1 MSFLLHFDGVFVRYV
16 LQPSIRVSIASTPS
30 TRRYLGPGD
39 SRRRRR
45 YLGRLDAVDASLI
58 PTQARNA
65 WAGAA
70 HWKAAARP
78 KAAPKD
84 GPAKK
89 KKRTATKRESDLDFG
104 GPPPDKDA
112 LAPPPPK
119 RGGADP
125 LALGPA
131 ALQRLHAG
139 ARDLVLPPDLRVT
152 PGQLRRLFLLED
164 VAVAAAAKGDEAALE
179 GLGEGYGAQESDDDD
194 YGGFGGDEENED
206 RFAIPDDPMTPGFQ
220 KGRPSVLPTPGR
232 ASFSGA
238 DGPDLLACGRK
249 VDKVQIAYATRAK
262 KVDVRKLKAQMWRD
276 VEATPESDFAAVVNR
291 VGAQQRQSDVTMPF
305 YFICLLHLCNE
316 KTLALNADGLKN
328 FAVSTEG

>member
-1 MSFLLHFDGVFVRYV
+1 
-16 LQPSIRVSIASTPS
+16 VSIASTPS
-30 TRRYLGPGD
+30 TTALPRSP
-39 SRRRRR
+39 RRRRR
-45 YLGRLDAVDASLI
+45 VAD
-58 PTQARNA
+58 PKHTQARNA

-89 KKRTATKRESDLDFG
+89 KKRAAAKRESDLDFG

-164 VAVAAAAKGDEAALE
+164 VAVAACVEVNQCVGCSSSRRRVDGVE
-179 GLGEGYGAQESDDDD
+179 DDAMIKH
-194 YGGFGGDEENED
+194 E
-206 RFAIPDDPMTPGFQ
+206 
-220 KGRPSVLPTPGR
+220 R
-232 ASFSGA
+232 AVKF
-238 DGPDLLACGRK
+238 
-249 VDKVQIAYATRAK
+249 
-262 KVDVRKLKAQMWRD
+262 
-276 VEATPESDFAAVVNR
+276 
-291 VGAQQRQSDVTMPF
+291 
-305 YFICLLHLCNE
+305 
-316 KTLALNADGLKN
+316 
-328 FAVSTEG
+328 